1 MTALYDFINDFIGSA
16 NTDYSGCRWMIALLH
31 IKDNE
36 TCPYVESSWTK
47 FVNPQKQNNELQ
59 PIARELSAINS

>member
-1 MTALYDFINDFIGSA
+1 
-16 NTDYSGCRWMIALLH
+16 MIALVH

-36 TCPYVESSWTK
+36 TCPYVESSSTK
-47 FVNPQKQNNELQ
+47 FVNPQIQNNELQ